1 MIRGFSLGISAAR
14 LSSRRGIGD
23 SGAVIAVNL
32 RPLQKLGRGKNGPE
46 LRSCRVAV
54 DFGSAKLLGFF
65 FLLGFLD
72 LVSSPLLLGLSS
84 SGIVLCVL
92 YWCVY
97 DFPHLQLNSAFYLV

>member
-65 FLLGFLD
+65 FCLD
-72 LVSSPLLLGLSS
+72 SS
-84 SGIVLCVL
+84 I
-92 YWCVY
+92 
-97 DFPHLQLNSAFYLV
+97 

>member
-54 DFGSAKLLGFF
+54 DFGSAKLLGIF

-72 LVSSPLLLGLSS
+72 LVSSPLLN
-84 SGIVLCVL
+84 
-92 YWCVY
+92 
-97 DFPHLQLNSAFYLV
+97 PKKA